1 MFGVTTYMRFLSNQY
16 LQEKLIFDMKI
27 DIYSKFIKNDMYFFE
42 QYKSGEFVS
51 RLGTDINQAKSAI
64 SNNLTF
70 LIRNFLTIISNI
82 VILFVMSWKLTLAMM
97 AILPF
102 YIAVTIYY
110 NRVYKPLNVQYQ
122 DIVAEQSAHISEK
135 FSNIQTVKAYS
146 TEESEIENYININK
160 KAYSIAKKK
169 IFVQGIYMTCS
180 TFLPFVGTMIVLWY
194 GGKLAI

>member
-1 MFGVTTYMRFLSNQY
+1 
-16 LQEKLIFDMKI
+16 MKMS
-27 DIYSKFIKNDMYFFE
+27 IYSKFIKNDMYFFE

-70 LIRNFLTIISNI
+70 LIRNFVTIISNI

-110 NRVYKPLNVQYQ
+110 NRVYKPLNVEYQ
-122 DIVAEQSAHISEK
+122 DVIAEQSAHVS
-135 FSNIQTVKAYS
+135 
-146 TEESEIENYININK
+146 
-160 KAYSIAKKK
+160 
-169 IFVQGIYMTCS
+169 
-180 TFLPFVGTMIVLWY
+180 
-194 GGKLAI
+194 